1 MFFGDLKPIDTEEG
15 DIMLIHLIEAFK
27 RSHHIVIEENLSD
40 FVFEDGLV
48 SIPVKGD
55 LRLHMILEQFGK
67 EEVLIQGTAIADFV
81 LPCDRC
87 TKAVDYNLTSE
98 YNRYIRLM
106 DEDECAYLDG
116 VVLDVRKFINIEFL
130 SEFPQK
136 ILCNDDC
143 KGLCYTCGVDLN
155 NEECTCDKGHV
166 DIRMAHLKDLFNSNF
181 KEV

>member
-1 MFFGDLKPIDTEEG
+1 
-15 DIMLIHLIEAFK
+15 MLIHLIEAFK
-27 RSHHIVIEENLSD
+27 RSHHVAIEETLSD
-40 FVFEDGLV
+40 FVFEDGHI
-48 SIPVKGD
+48 SIPVNGD
-55 LRLHMILEQFGK
+55 LSVNMTLEQIGK
-67 EEVLIQGTAIADFV
+67 DEVLVRGEAKAEFI

-87 TKAVDYNLTSE
+87 TKSVQYNLTSIFD
-98 YNRYIRLM
+98 RCIKLM

-136 ILCNDDC
+136 VLCNDDC
-143 KGLCYTCGVDLN
+143 KGLCYTCGADLN
-155 NEECTCDKGHV
+155 NEECTCDKGHI